1 MSSMGLWVHSLWIL
15 SLCELEPSL
24 SKDSTLNELW
34 SSALRRLSAQIAP
47 QNFDMWL
54 RPIECDSI
62 EGHTVHLKV
71 PNPYVRLW
79 FESNYLDSVLSEMR
93 AETGTTYQVEIE
105 VLDEDAPNPVNTPPA
120 REGLRPGTAPMAG
133 GDNDG
138 DNGGRDL
145 GGRDL
150 GGRDLGGRDL
160 GGRDLGRDLAGRDL
174 GGQPELSSFAQ
185 DAMAGPAV
193 QPHAPHSSAP
203 HSAPHQ
209 AHTTHNPSQGQSPP
223 RSRDGVPDPLRD
235 DSIVNVALNPRYN
248 FDSFVAGPS
257 NQLAFAAAQSC
268 ANSYP
273 PKYNPVFICG
283 GVGLGKTHLLHAIG
297 HQILKTRPNSRLCY
311 ISGERFMNEYVH
323 AIRTNQMHTFRH
335 RYRESCDVLLV
346 DDVQF
351 LAGKDGTQDEFFHTF
366 NALHDSHRQIVL
378 TADRKP
384 HEISDIAD
392 RLRSRFAWG
401 LLADVEPPEL
411 EVRMAILNEKAAQE
425 NIHLP
430 DSVSMYIA
438 TSIKSNVR
446 ELEGALIRLAAY
458 ASLSRREI
466 TLEFAR
472 ETLEGSITRPP
483 EHLTVDTILKT
494 VAGYYGLKVAD
505 LKSPRRHKS
514 IAGPRAVA
522 MYLARTHTKES
533 YPDLGRAFGGKH
545 HTTVISAVE
554 KITKK
559 LPEDDGLR
567 GEVSA
572 IENNLLR

>member
-1 MSSMGLWVHSLWIL
+1 MLAQPIF
-15 SLCELEPSL
+15 
-24 SKDSTLNELW
+24 KDRTLKELW
-34 SSALRRLSAQIAP
+34 STALRRLSTKIAP

-62 EGHTVHLKV
+62 EGHTLRLKA

-79 FESNYLDSVLSEMR
+79 FESNYLETVLSELQ
-93 AETGTTYQVEIE
+93 AETGTTYEVEFE
-105 VLDEDAPNPVNTPPA
+105 VLSSDLAIDLPTPPTGFPVDNPSPTVSVSAQDSCRGFAESAMAEAAPQA
-120 REGLRPGTAPMAG
+120 RQPSTAPSHRTSHQGSARVG
-133 GDNDG
+133 AADEASERNDRR
-138 DNGGRDL
+138 DFNNGL
-145 GGRDL
+145 
-150 GGRDLGGRDL
+150 
-160 GGRDLGRDLAGRDL
+160 
-174 GGQPELSSFAQ
+174 
-185 DAMAGPAV
+185 
-193 QPHAPHSSAP
+193 
-203 HSAPHQ
+203 
-209 AHTTHNPSQGQSPP
+209 
-223 RSRDGVPDPLRD
+223 PDPLTD
-235 DSIVNVALNPRYN
+235 NSIINVALNPRYN
-248 FDSFVAGPS
+248 FDTFVAGPS

-297 HQILKTRPNSRLCY
+297 HQIIRTRPSARLCY

-401 LLADVEPPEL
+401 LLADIEPPEL
-411 EVRMAILNEKAAQE
+411 EVRMAILREKAAAE
-425 NIHLP
+425 HIHLP

-438 TSIKSNVR
+438 SSIKSNVR

-458 ASLSRREI
+458 ASLSRKEI

-472 ETLEGSITRPP
+472 EVLEGSITRPP
-483 EHLTVDTILKT
+483 EHLTVDTILKS
-494 VAGYYGLKVAD
+494 VAGYYGLKVVD

-522 MYLARTHTKES
+522 MYLARVHTKES

-554 KITKK
+554 KITRK
-559 LPEDDGLR
+559 LPDDHALR
-567 GEVSA
+567 GEISA
-572 IENNLLR
+572 IESNLIR